1 MWRWLTSQCR
11 THSDIALLGR
21 LMKLMLFFTAALSVR
36 WLSDAPGQRI
46 SPPALVPTGYF
57 QQKAESE
64 LG

>member
-1 MWRWLTSQCR
+1 
-11 THSDIALLGR
+11 
-21 LMKLMLFFTAALSVR
+21 MKLMLFFTAALSVR
-36 WLSDAPGQRI
+36 RLSDAPGQRI